1 MGINAYLEQM
11 AEASDLISLETTVH
25 LEQMLRLP
33 IWELIVENVAST
45 TLDKIAPNPEIWSI
59 NPSKF

>member
-25 LEQMLRLP
+25 FA
-33 IWELIVENVAST
+33 IST
-45 TLDKIAPNPEIWSI
+45 
-59 NPSKF
+59 